1 MRRLPGII
9 VPLSV
14 VVGLLAACGS
24 TTESSSTTGAPTTE
38 VTSTV
43 PDTSP
48 DATAPDTTVPDTTV
62 PDTTVTP
69 TLPAETVRVA
79 AYFVRDEH
87 LVVVGRDVT
96 AWEGVPVMEAVLAGP
111 TVTEADLGITSMIP
125 GGTEVLGVDVQGS
138 EATVNLSSPF
148 ESGGGSLSMT
158 LRVAQVVYA
167 LTQLPDVDTVRF
179 QIDGEPRDMIGGEGI
194 VVDPASRAEFEESVL
209 PNIFLEQPFDGDAL
223 TNPIVIGGMTNA
235 FEATVNYQVL
245 AVDGTLIT
253 EGYTT
258 ALCGTGCWGG
268 FSTEIALP
276 DGTVGPVTLKVFDYS
291 EADGTSMLDLV
302 QITLR

>member
-9 VPLSV
+9 APLSV

-24 TTESSSTTGAPTTE
+24 TTESSRSTSAPTTV

-43 PDTSP
+43 PDN
-48 DATAPDTTVPDTTV
+48 TVPDTTS
-62 PDTTVTP
+62 PDTTVAP

-79 AYFVRDEH
+79 AYFVRDER
-87 LVVVGRDVT
+87 LAVVGRDVSG
-96 AWEGVPVMEAVLAGP
+96 WDGVPVMEALLAGP
-111 TVTEADLGITSMIP
+111 TVTEADLGITTMIP
-125 GGTEVLGVDVQGS
+125 DGTEVLGVNVQGS
-138 EATVNLSSPF
+138 EATVNLSSEF

-209 PNIFLEQPFDGDAL
+209 PNILLEQPFDGDAL

-276 DGTVGPVTLKVFDYS
+276 VGTVGPVTLKVFDYS

>member
-14 VVGLLAACGS
+14 VVGLLVACGD
-24 TTESSSTTGAPTTE
+24 TGESSSTALATTVPASTTTVVVTTVAPTT
-38 VTSTV
+38 VAS
-43 PDTSP
+43 
-48 DATAPDTTVPDTTV
+48 TTVA
-62 PDTTVTP
+62 P
-69 TLPAETVRVA
+69 TLPAETVTVA

-87 LVVVGRDVT
+87 LVVAGRDVV

-111 TVTEADLGITSMIP
+111 TVTEADLGITTMIP
-125 GGTEVLGVDVQGS
+125 DGTEVLGVNVQGS
-138 EATVNLSSPF
+138 EATVNLSSEF

-179 QIDGEPRDMIGGEGI
+179 QIDGEPREMIGGEGI
-194 VVDPASRAEFEESVL
+194 VVTDASRANFSEGLV

-235 FEATVNYQVL
+235 YEATVNYQVL
-245 AVDGTLIT
+245 TNDGTLIT
-253 EGYTT
+253 EGMTT

-276 DGTVGPVTLKVFDYS
+276 MGTVGPVTLKVFDYS
-291 EADGTSMLDLV
+291 EADGTTLLDLV

>member
-14 VVGLLAACGS
+14 VVGLLAACGDTS
-24 TTESSSTTGAPTTE
+24 DSSSTTGAPI
-38 VTSTV
+38 TV
-43 PDTSP
+43 PD
-48 DATAPDTTVPDTTV
+48 TVPDTTLPDTTL
-62 PDTTVTP
+62 PDTTVAPTTVAP
-69 TLPAETVRVA
+69 TLPAETVTVA

-87 LVVVGRDVT
+87 LVVVGRDVA

-111 TVTEADLGITSMIP
+111 TIVEADLGITTMIP
-125 GGTEVLGVDVQGS
+125 DGTEVLGVEVQGS
-138 EATVNLSSPF
+138 EATVNLSSEF

-194 VVDPASRAEFEESVL
+194 MVDPASRDEFNEGVL

-245 AVDGTLIT
+245 ADDGTLIT
-253 EGYTT
+253 EGYMT

-268 FSTEIALP
+268 FTTEIVLP
-276 DGTVGPVTLKVFDYS
+276 EGTVGPVTLKVFDYS
-291 EADGTSMLDLV
+291 EADGTTVLDLQ